1 MSTAYTLR
9 PWTDVVEP
17 HADVRSGDLAMGT
30 YAANLAVVAAG
41 KHTGAAVYSDPSQF
55 FGSTYF
61 TEAMRKVLGDAWRV
75 LAGETGDRV
84 LQLRTPFGG
93 GKTHT
98 LLALYHL
105 AASPQAARDV
115 PELADLPDPGPVRTA
130 VLSGEYLDPQRG
142 REVDGR
148 RIKTM
153 WGELAYQLGGWE
165 TYEALLVEGEEG
177 VPPGGELLGRLL
189 GDEPSLVLID
199 EVVLYVAKGRPVE
212 RGDSDMAKL
221 TMLFL
226 QNLSEAVNQSRRGAL
241 VYSLQSS
248 VGEAVGEEQLLR
260 DLEKIAARIDTRRE
274 PVSGDEVLRV
284 VQRRLFESLG
294 EEGVHREIAQAY
306 AENFERELIAMA
318 ETEGDKREAR
328 DRAQALEQRI
338 LLSYPFHPELL
349 DIMQHRWASLPSY
362 QRTRGALQFLATVVH
377 ALWSGETRAG
387 SLIGPGDIDLAHEGT
402 RSTFFEQIGEE
413 RQYRA
418 VVEADFLADAA
429 GARLV
434 DERLGSE
441 SPALANLRVGT
452 RVATAVMLMSFGQ
465 REGEERGALEREA
478 IDAAVTPE
486 LDGNLVRAAL
496 RELRGE
502 ALLYLHHTGRRYR
515 FESRPN
521 LNKLIVAEQDKLHAS
536 EVLAQLRRALDRDLA
551 ASGAAGEVIVWP
563 EGPEQVD
570 DRIAR
575 FRVVYLPPGWSE
587 ARLGAGEFVMAN
599 QRQFKN
605 ALALVTPRSAA
616 FDRARAAARSV
627 LAVERLIA
635 DKTRHG
641 FSSEQLEELRE
652 RQRQAATD
660 LAGALGDAYEQVLLP
675 TAASDGKVEFER
687 IDLGTVLGAGQGLH
701 GRVRSALSNYV
712 FDKLTPAK
720 LKAIADLGERGSAR
734 CEQLLDQLYS
744 FFGMPRLWRPEA
756 LKGAISGGVEK
767 GLFAYCIAVDGE
779 GSDVAIDD
787 PTQIRFRE
795 ALTPD
800 ELDLGPGAALL
811 SPELARGFLAREED
825 EEPAGEPPPE
835 EAGVQPA
842 STSAG
847 TGPNGHRRVVLSV
860 RATKDD
866 LHTLRTALAGLRD
879 LVGDAGSLRIE
890 LKVEADPG
898 AEPIDPIRLQNM
910 VLQHLEEDPD
920 VYFEKFVE

>member
-1 MSTAYTLR
+1 MSDAYTLR

-41 KHTGAAVYSDPSQF
+41 KHTGAAIYSDPSQF

-75 LAGETGDRV
+75 LAGERGDRV

-98 LLALYHL
+98 LLASYHL
-105 AASPQAARDV
+105 ATSPGAARDV
-115 PELADLPDPGPVRTA
+115 PELSGLPDPGTVRTA

-148 RIKTM
+148 RIQTM

-165 TYEALLVEGEEG
+165 AYEGLLVDGEEG
-177 VPPGGELLGRLL
+177 VPPGGELLARLL
-189 GDEPSLVLID
+189 GEEPSLILID
-199 EVVLYVAKGRPVE
+199 EAILYVAKGRSVE
-212 RGDSDMAKL
+212 RGDSDMARL

-226 QNLSEAVNQSRRGAL
+226 QNLTEAVNQSARAAL
-241 VYSLQSS
+241 VYSLQAS

-260 DLEKIAARIDTRRE
+260 DLEKIAARVDTRRE

-294 EEGVHREIAQAY
+294 DEAVHRQVARAY
-306 AENFERELIAMA
+306 AENLERELLATA
-318 ETEGDKREAR
+318 ETESDRREAK

-338 LLSYPFHPELL
+338 VLAYPFHPELL
-349 DIMQHRWASLPSY
+349 DIMQHRWASLASY

-377 ALWSGETRAG
+377 ALWSGEGRPGA
-387 SLIGPGDIDLAHEGT
+387 LIGPGDVDLAHEGT
-402 RSTFFEQIGEE
+402 RSTFFEQVGEE

-418 VVEADFLADAA
+418 VVEADFLADDA

-434 DERLGSE
+434 DERLGVE
-441 SPALANLRVGT
+441 SPALANLRVGS

-465 REGEERGALEREA
+465 REGEDRGALEREVLEA
-478 IDAAVTPE
+478 TVTPE

-521 LNKLIVAEQDKLHAS
+521 LNKLIVAEQDKLHPS
-536 EVLAQLRRALDRDLA
+536 EVLGQLRRALDRDLA

-563 EGPEQVD
+563 ETPEQVD

-575 FRVVYLPPGWSE
+575 FRIVYLPPGWSE
-587 ARLGAGEFVMAN
+587 DQLAPGELVMAN

-605 ALALVTPRSAA
+605 AFALVTPRPAA
-616 FDRARAAARSV
+616 FDRGRAAARSV

-641 FSSEQLEELRE
+641 FSAEQLEELLE

-660 LAGALGDAYEQVLLP
+660 LAGALSDAYERVLLP
-675 TAASDGKVEFER
+675 AAVNDGKVEFER
-687 IDLGTVLGAGQGLH
+687 IDLGTVLGAGHGLH

-712 FDKLTPAK
+712 FEKLTPAK

-756 LKGAISGGVEK
+756 LRGAIAGGVEK
-767 GLFAYCIAVDGE
+767 GLFAYCIAVEGE
-779 GSDVAIDD
+779 GSDVSIGD
-787 PTQIRFRE
+787 PSQVRFRE
-795 ALTPD
+795 LLAP
-800 ELDLGPGAALL
+800 EEFDLGPGAALL
-811 SPELARGFLAREED
+811 SPELARRFLEHE
-825 EEPAGEPPPE
+825 EEPEAQPPAE
-835 EAGVQPA
+835 DSDAPA
-842 STSAG
+842 VAAANG
-847 TGPNGHRRVVLSV
+847 AVDGHRRVVLSV

-879 LVGDAGSLRIE
+879 LVGESGSLRIE

-920 VYFEKFVE
+920 VDFEKFVE